1 MNTPREWEAQFDEEF
16 QIQDDCWGKKKYGD
30 YFTIYAPSKVKRFI
44 RIIEDK
50 AREEE
55 REKANISDF
64 SAGFTFGRSVER
76 EMVRELVEG
85 MKERTRHFPMKSNG
99 GNWDEWN
106 DGYDK
111 ALSDIITALNEKE
124 V

>member
-44 RIIEDK
+44 RTILDK

>member
-1 MNTPREWEAQFDEEF
+1 MNTPREWEEELSGYFPAYDPEDFDAIVTF
-16 QIQDDCWGKKKYGD
+16 VR
-30 YFTIYAPSKVKRFI
+30 T
-44 RIIEDK
+44 IEDK
-50 AREEE
+50 TREEE